1 MKRLIMTL
9 LTAVLLLMPAG
20 VKGQAYRMELGLLGG
35 GSSYMGDANSA
46 KPLLNEELAVG
57 LIGRYNI
64 NGSMALKA
72 NLLTGGIS
80 GSTIGDANGYLNGE
94 AFQFNRRFVDAGI
107 QFELGFYQYGVPG
120 YRPGSSSVCPYF
132 SAGLGLTGYQS
143 DRTRLC
149 ANIPFGVGVKVKVM
163 PRLNVGCEWSF
174 RKTLADDLDYSD
186 QTTAFQLNNN
196 WAGAGTWNKNKD
208 WYSVLMLY
216 VTLDLYGTGSD
227 CYK

>member
-1 MKRLIMTL
+1 MKQLRMTL
-9 LTAVLLLMPAG
+9 MTAVLLLLPAG
-20 VKGQAYRMELGLLGG
+20 MMGQAYRFELGLLGG
-35 GSSYMGDANSA
+35 GSSYMGDANA
-46 KPLLNEELAVG
+46 TKPLMNEAMSIG
-57 LIGRYNI
+57 LIGRYNL

-72 NLLTGGIS
+72 NLLSGGIS
-80 GSTIGDANGYLNGE
+80 GSTVGDANGYYNGE
-94 AFQFNRRFVDAGI
+94 VMQFSRRFVDAGV

-120 YRPGSSSVCPYF
+120 FKPGSSSICPYV

-143 DRTRLC
+143 DKTRLC

-174 RKTLADDLDYSD
+174 RQTLADDLDYSG
-186 QTTAFQLNNN
+186 QTTAFQLNND
-196 WAGAGTWNKNKD
+196 WAGTGSWNKNKD